1 MLFNQLQ
8 RWPESTLPWRLLG
21 LSALGLVATA
31 LYFQHVMDLQPCIK
45 CIYQRTAV
53 IGILI
58 SALLPSIWQHS
69 ISRLLGFIGWGVAS
83 IWGFFIAHEH
93 VDILF
98 AANPFFAICDIV
110 PNFPAF
116 MPLHEWLPAIFGATG
131 DCSENSWQ
139 FAGMGMAEW
148 MRIIFASYAIV
159 WALMLMLRVVNLR
172 RI

>member
-1 MLFNQLQ
+1 MSLNQVS
-8 RWPESTLPWRLLG
+8 RWPELKLAWRTLF
-21 LSALGLVATA
+21 LSALGLVLTA

-53 IGILI
+53 FGILV
-58 SALLPSIWQHS
+58 SSLLPSIWQNGM
-69 ISRLLGFIGWGVAS
+69 SRLVGFVGWGVAS
-83 IWGFFIAHEH
+83 IWGFLIAHEH

-116 MPLHEWLPAIFGATG
+116 MPLHEWIPAVFGATG

-139 FAGMGMAEW
+139 FVGMGMAEW
-148 MRIIFASYAIV
+148 MRIIFASYALA
-159 WALMLMLRVVNLR
+159 WAVILMIRVVKLR

>member
-1 MLFNQLQ
+1 MSLNLFQS
-8 RWPESTLPWRLLG
+8 WPESKLAWRLLC
-21 LSALGLVATA
+21 LSALGLVLSA
-31 LYFQHVMDLQPCIK
+31 LYFQHAMDLQPCIK

-53 IGILI
+53 FGILI
-58 SALLPSIWQHS
+58 SSLLPSIWQHGL
-69 ISRLLGFIGWGVAS
+69 SRFIGFVGWGVAS

-116 MPLHEWLPAIFGATG
+116 MPLHEWIPAVFGAPG

-159 WALMLMLRVVNLR
+159 WAVMLISRIVNIR